1 MENDRQARIS
11 HPGKSLSLLLI
22 ALFLSALPSFCSAS
36 NIEESLSA
44 AAQEAPSQ
52 SRTESMKEASDRPWG
67 EALAQAP
74 AVAAGASSKAI
85 TPFTDGKPWGEP
97 FKPSHPSGHYILGD
111 KCEDLNQDGICSQTW
126 FGGYTRLEKPSPLNI
141 LKWFGRGVRRDPVLY
156 NTPDGV
162 HDDIYARAKVL
173 KIAGAKIGHVVVDS
187 VGLHFSD
194 TEAIRDEVKD
204 LGFDLVIVQATHN
217 HAGPDTLGIFG
228 PVYTRAVPIALFQRL
243 FGVSVL
249 RGINGRNPRFM
260 SYIYKQAGAALR
272 EADQNARPARLYLS
286 KAPAP
291 KYEGKSIVV
300 DRRPPYIFDPDVHVL
315 QARDLQDR
323 PIVTMA
329 NFAVHPEL
337 WHTKI
342 TELSAD
348 ISGSIAS
355 HIEKMGGGVGIH
367 SNGAI
372 GAMISYGD
380 VYDFNDKKLSA
391 QEKLALREKGIETI
405 GRIVAQTA
413 LDSASKSGPASI
425 SKVGII
431 KRKIFIPVDNR
442 LLENASKQ
450 KMIDRPRFT
459 NGIPDPEGQ
468 DVMTELDLVVLHG
481 PDGKPLAE
489 IFTIPGE
496 LAPENYLGGFFK
508 PEEAPNPDAP
518 ENPVIKDHLRA
529 PHQYLLG
536 LGNDE
541 LSYILPLNDFV
552 FPSRLEA
559 VLPGKDRFG
568 RKHYE
573 ETVAASSQMS
583 WIISLNLIGM
593 LQEYYEGRTDLTLEE
608 VARRSRK
615 AALQAFAGR
624 PRSEYALTKLY
635 LHEPVDDA
643 TEQAKKVL
651 LNMHP
656 YRAASELRRM
666 KPSSEVQRRLK
677 NDLLREL
684 EAREKRIEGGR
695 Y

>member
-1 MENDRQARIS
+1 MGIDRQARIL
-11 HPGKSLSLLLI
+11 HPGKFPALLLV
-22 ALFLSALPSFCSAS
+22 ALLLPGLPSFCSAS
-36 NIEESLSA
+36 SIEERLSA
-44 AAQEAPSQ
+44 AAQN
-52 SRTESMKEASDRPWG
+52 
-67 EALAQAP
+67 AP
-74 AVAAGASSKAI
+74 APDQIESAKTAADLAWEGGGSRQTSVFAGASAKVI

-97 FKPSHPSGHYILGD
+97 FKASHKSGHYVLGD
-111 KCEDLNQDGICSQTW
+111 KCKDLDQNGRCDQIF

-162 HDDIYARAKVL
+162 HDDLYARAKVL
-173 KIAGAKIGHVVVDS
+173 KIAGTKIGHVVVDS
-187 VGLHFSD
+187 VGLHFNDS
-194 TEAIRDEVKD
+194 EAIRDEVKD

-228 PVYTRAVPIALFQRL
+228 PIYTRAVPIALVQRL
-243 FGVSVL
+243 FGRSVL
-249 RGINGRNPRFM
+249 RGINGRNPQFM
-260 SYIYKQAGAALR
+260 SYLYKQAGAALR
-272 EADQNARPARLYLS
+272 EADQNAQAARLHLS
-286 KAPAP
+286 KASVPQ
-291 KYEGKSIVV
+291 YEGKSLVV
-300 DRRPPYIFDPDVHVL
+300 DRRPPYVFDPNVHVL
-315 QARDLQDR
+315 QARDLQGR

-348 ISGSIAS
+348 ISGSVAS

-380 VYDFNDKKLSA
+380 IYDFNDKKLA
-391 QEKLALREKGIETI
+391 PREKLALKEKGIETI
-405 GRIVAQTA
+405 GRIVAETA
-413 LDSASKSGPASI
+413 LKSVDRSEPASI
-425 SKVGII
+425 SKAGIV

-442 LLENASKQ
+442 LLEEASKQ
-450 KMIDRPRFT
+450 KIIDRPRFT
-459 NGIPDPEGQ
+459 NGLPDPDGQ
-468 DVMTELDLVVLHG
+468 DILTELDLVVLHG

-496 LAPENYLGGFFK
+496 LAPENYLGGFLK
-508 PEEAPNPDAP
+508 PEEAPNPNAP

-559 VLPGKDRFG
+559 ILPGKDRFG

-593 LQEYYEGRTDLTLEE
+593 LEEYYEGRTDLTQEE
-608 VARRSRK
+608 VLKRSRK
-615 AALQAFAGR
+615 AALQAFAGQ
-624 PRSEYALTKLY
+624 PRSEYALTRLY
-635 LHEPVDDA
+635 LHEPIDET
-643 TEQAKKVL
+643 TERAKEVL
-651 LNMHP
+651 LKMNP
-656 YRAASELRRM
+656 YRTAYELRRM
-666 KPSSEVQRRLK
+666 TPSTEAQRQRK
-677 NDLLREL
+677 NDLLRQL
-684 EAREKRIEGGR
+684 EARQERREGGR